1 VRTRIFQVW
10 MLLPILTLCAVLSA
24 ATTPTGPKETE
35 KTPVYNVDGISIGM
49 TEDEVREIWGP
60 MKQYDTSDG
69 IRYLGRPE
77 SFSPL
82 RQMVMLRESQVVK
95 IHGQRLKLGDKLVL
109 GPEHGLE
116 DVENLLGG
124 PAEPRGSICGNPG
137 PFRKVI
143 RAEGNLVFEL
153 TGWNLDQLEWPEE
166 KTLQQV
172 LEEHPEYARTLVISI
187 QDRNF
192 YYRHTRPR
200 K

>member
-1 VRTRIFQVW
+1 MAANRKAVRTRIFQVW

-82 RQMVMLRESQVVK
+82 RQMVMRKHPTLLPMVV
-95 IHGQRLKLGDKLVL
+95 IG
-109 GPEHGLE
+109 
-116 DVENLLGG
+116 
-124 PAEPRGSICGNPG
+124 
-137 PFRKVI
+137 
-143 RAEGNLVFEL
+143 
-153 TGWNLDQLEWPEE
+153 
-166 KTLQQV
+166 KT
-172 LEEHPEYARTLVISI
+172 
-187 QDRNF
+187 
-192 YYRHTRPR
+192 
-200 K
+200 